1 MRRIFVMAVLA
12 VALVAAGCGGDDEEE
27 TTSGA
32 QESSSSTSAPES
44 GSSSTS
50 PAEPEGGDPVIE
62 LADSPLGEVVVDA
75 EGFTLYLFTN
85 DEGGESVCTGGCA
98 ELWPPVEAPDDPVVG
113 EGLDESLVG
122 ATERDDGSMQLT
134 YGGAPL
140 YRYAPD
146 TEAGDATGQG
156 VGGVWFVVGADGEAI
171 TADAEEQA
179 SDASS
184 Y

>member
-1 MRRIFVMAVLA
+1 VAVLA
-12 VALVAAGCGGDDEEE
+12 LALVAAACGGDDEDE

-50 PAEPEGGDPVIE
+50 AAEPEGGDAALE
-62 LADSPLGEVVVDA
+62 LADSPLGQILVDA

-85 DEGGESVCTGGCA
+85 DEGGQSACTGGCA
-98 ELWPPVEAPDDPVVG
+98 ETWPPVEAPDDPAVG

-122 ATERDDGSMQLT
+122 AIERDDGSMQLT
-134 YGGAPL
+134 YGDAPL
-140 YRYAPD
+140 YRYSPD
-146 TEAGDATGQG
+146 GSPGDTTGQG

-171 TADAEEQA
+171 TSDAEEQA
-179 SDASS
+179 SDS
-184 Y
+184 YSY